1 MLLVTSF
8 SPFIALRYRRS
19 PDLDDL
25 VAPPYDVISD
35 AGRIAL
41 EERHPANAVRIDFP
55 RDEVQAKPDG
65 LDRYTR
71 VGRRLNSMIMGGV
84 LAKETIPSLTLYRMT
99 ATDSSGRTSVTTG
112 VLGALG
118 LEEPGTGDILPHEE
132 TTSKDKADRLS
143 LISASHINTSPIWGL
158 SMAAGLNTLYQPIG
172 PPHHRAVDEDG
183 VLHEAWI
190 ISDVDRITKICDKVA
205 SAPVVIADGHHRYE
219 TGLAHQTALAK
230 SGEPVGGANAILALV
245 VELAEDQLDVR
256 AIHRI
261 VHSSAVGVLELFERH
276 CDLTPIDPKLLDDAL
291 VEELGA
297 RGSMCVVT
305 EAGAWLATPQSAG
318 FPDSITLDSQRVK
331 AIFAA
336 EAHEISFHHS
346 VKTVLDA
353 VASGAAAGVLL
364 RPATVEQIRLVA
376 ETRTRMPAKT
386 TFFWP
391 KPRTGMVFRILD

>member
-1 MLLVTSF
+1 
-8 SPFIALRYRRS
+8 
-19 PDLDDL
+19 
-25 VAPPYDVISD
+25 
-35 AGRIAL
+35 
-41 EERHPANAVRIDFP
+41 
-55 RDEVQAKPDG
+55 
-65 LDRYTR
+65 
-71 VGRRLNSMIMGGV
+71 MIMGGV

-99 ATDSSGRTSVTTG
+99 ATDSSGKTSVTTG

-158 SMAAGLNTLYQPIG
+158 SMAAGLNTLYQPVG

-183 VLHEAWI
+183 VVHEAWI
-190 ISDVDRITKICDKVA
+190 ITDVDRITQICDKVA

-219 TGLAHQTALAK
+219 TGLAYQSVLAE
-230 SGEPVGGANAILALV
+230 SGEPVGGANAILALI

-261 VHSSAVGVLELFERH
+261 VHSSAVGVFELFERH

-291 VEELGA
+291 VEELAA
-297 RGSMCVVT
+297 RGSMCLVT
-305 EAGAWLATPQSAG
+305 SAGAWLATPQSAG
-318 FPDSITLDSQRVK
+318 FPESVTLDSQRVK

-336 EAHEISFHHS
+336 ETHDISFHHS
-346 VKTVLDA
+346 VQTVLDA
-353 VASGAAAGVLL
+353 VATGAAAGVLL

-391 KPRTGMVFRILD
+391 KPRSGMVFRILD